1 MIPIP
6 PQLIDISAKY
16 GGRALT
22 ILVLLLTLTAG
33 YFYWKH
39 EVAKEAR
46 DNAIADCNDSK
57 EKFRID
63 AEHFRQARQEE
74 VDKLKAEQDERLK
87 NAIQTYIAHYES
99 IRSTPI
105 ATSLRIKTNSAS
117 AGCDSVPGTNKGG
130 AKTETGTTGT
140 GEAELSPGNL
150 RKLNEV
156 ISNVE
161 RMELLCEK
169 LLNTV
174 E

>member
-1 MIPIP
+1 MPPIVFE
-6 PQLIDISAKY
+6 LAAKY
-16 GGRALT
+16 GSRALA
-22 ILVLLLTLTAG
+22 ILLLIVSIVSG
-33 YFYWKH
+33 YYYWKH
-39 EVAKEAR
+39 NITLEAT
-46 DNAIADCNDSK
+46 NKAIEKCNESK

-74 VDKLKAEQDERLK
+74 VDKLKSEQDERLK

-99 IRSTPI
+99 IRNTPV
-105 ATSLRIKTNSAS
+105 ATSLRVKTSSAS
-117 AGCDSVPGTNKGG
+117 AGCNSVPGTDKGR
-130 AKTETGTTGT
+130 AKAETGASGT

-150 RKLNEV
+150 RQLNEV

-169 LLNTV
+169 LLNTL

>member
-1 MIPIP
+1 MPPIVFE
-6 PQLIDISAKY
+6 LAAKY
-16 GGRALT
+16 GSRALAI
-22 ILVLLLTLTAG
+22 ILLIVSIVAG
-33 YFYWKH
+33 YYYWKH
-39 EVAKEAR
+39 NITLEAT
-46 DNAIADCNDSK
+46 NKAIERCNESK

-99 IRSTPI
+99 IRNTPV
-105 ATSLRIKTNSAS
+105 ATSLRIKTSSAS
-117 AGCDSVPGTNKGG
+117 TSCDSVPGTNKGG
-130 AKTETGTTGT
+130 AKAETGTTGI

-156 ISNVE
+156 IDSI
-161 RMELLCEK
+161 EK
-169 LLNTV
+169 LELKCEQLLNSV

>member
-1 MIPIP
+1 MPPIVFE
-6 PQLIDISAKY
+6 LAAKY
-16 GGRALT
+16 GSRALA
-22 ILVLLLTLTAG
+22 ILLLILSIVAG
-33 YFYWKH
+33 YYYWKH
-39 EVAKEAR
+39 QVATEAR
-46 DNAIADCNDSK
+46 DEAIADCNDSK

-99 IRSTPI
+99 IRNTPV

-117 AGCDSVPGTNKGG
+117 SGCDSVPGTDKGR
-130 AKTETGTTGT
+130 AKAETGASGT

-150 RKLNEV
+150 RKLNSV
-156 ISNVE
+156 IDSI
-161 RMELLCEK
+161 EK
-169 LLNTV
+169 LELKCEQLLNSV

>member
-1 MIPIP
+1 MPPIVFE
-6 PQLIDISAKY
+6 LAAKY
-16 GGRALT
+16 GGRALA

-39 EVAKEAR
+39 EVATEAR
-46 DNAIADCNDSK
+46 DEAIADCNESK

-63 AEHFRQARQEE
+63 AEHFSQAKQEE

-99 IRSTPI
+99 IRNTPV

-117 AGCDSVPGTNKGG
+117 SGCYSVPGTDKSGT
-130 AKTETGTTGT
+130 KTETGTSGT
-140 GEAELSPGNL
+140 GEAELSSGNL

-169 LLNTV
+169 LLNTL

>member
-1 MIPIP
+1 MPPIVFE
-6 PQLIDISAKY
+6 LAAKY
-16 GGRALT
+16 GSRALA
-22 ILVLLLTLTAG
+22 ILLLIVSIVSG
-33 YFYWKH
+33 YYYWKH
-39 EVAKEAR
+39 NITLEAT
-46 DNAIADCNDSK
+46 NKAIEKCNESK

-74 VDKLKAEQDERLK
+74 VDKLKSEQDERLK

-99 IRSTPI
+99 IRNTPV
-105 ATSLRIKTNSAS
+105 ATSLRVKTSSAS
-117 AGCDSVPGTNKGG
+117 TGCDSVPGTNEDRPGVK
-130 AKTETGTTGT
+130 ERNTGT

-169 LLNTV
+169 LLNTL

>member
-1 MIPIP
+1 MPPIVFE
-6 PQLIDISAKY
+6 LAAKY
-16 GGRALT
+16 GGRALA

-39 EVAKEAR
+39 EVATEAR
-46 DNAIADCNDSK
+46 DEAIADCNESK

-74 VDKLKAEQDERLK
+74 VDKLKSEQDERLK

-99 IRSTPI
+99 IRNTPV
-105 ATSLRIKTNSAS
+105 ATSLRVKTSSAS
-117 AGCDSVPGTNKGG
+117 TGCNSVPGTDKGG
-130 AKTETGTTGT
+130 TKAETGTSGI

-156 ISNVE
+156 IDSI
-161 RMELLCEK
+161 EK
-169 LLNTV
+169 LELKCEQLLNSV

>member
-1 MIPIP
+1 MPPIVFE
-6 PQLIDISAKY
+6 LAAKY
-16 GGRALT
+16 GGRALA
-22 ILVLLLTLTAG
+22 ILVLLITLTAG

-39 EVAKEAR
+39 EVATEAR
-46 DNAIADCNDSK
+46 DEAIADCNESK

>member
-1 MIPIP
+1 MPPIVFE
-6 PQLIDISAKY
+6 LAAKY
-16 GGRALT
+16 GSRALA
-22 ILVLLLTLTAG
+22 ILLLIVSIVAG
-33 YFYWKH
+33 YYYWKH
-39 EVAKEAR
+39 NITLEAT
-46 DNAIADCNDSK
+46 NKAIEKCNESK

-74 VDKLKAEQDERLK
+74 IDKLKAEQDERLK

-99 IRSTPI
+99 IRNTPV
-105 ATSLRIKTNSAS
+105 ATSLRVKTSSAS
-117 AGCDSVPGTNKGG
+117 TGCDSVPGTNKGG

-169 LLNTV
+169 LLNTL

>member
-1 MIPIP
+1 MPPIVFE
-6 PQLIDISAKY
+6 LAAKY
-16 GGRALT
+16 GGRALA
-22 ILVLLLTLTAG
+22 ILLLIVSIVAG
-33 YFYWKH
+33 YYYWKH
-39 EVAKEAR
+39 NITLEAT
-46 DNAIADCNDSK
+46 NKAIEKCNESK

-99 IRSTPI
+99 IRNTPV

-117 AGCDSVPGTNKGG
+117 SGCYSVPGTDKSGT
-130 AKTETGTTGT
+130 KTETGTSGT
-140 GEAELSPGNL
+140 GEAELSSGNL

-156 ISNVE
+156 IDSI
-161 RMELLCEK
+161 EK
-169 LLNTV
+169 LELKCEQLLNSV

>member
-1 MIPIP
+1 MPPIVFE
-6 PQLIDISAKY
+6 LAAKY
-16 GGRALT
+16 GGRALA
-22 ILVLLLTLTAG
+22 ILVLLITLTAG

-39 EVAKEAR
+39 EVATEAR
-46 DNAIADCNDSK
+46 DEAIADCNESK

-63 AEHFRQARQEE
+63 AEHFRHARQEE
-74 VDKLKAEQDERLK
+74 VDKLKSEQDERLK
-87 NAIQTYIAHYES
+87 NAIKVYVEHYES
-99 IRSTPI
+99 IRNTPV
-105 ATSLRIKTNSAS
+105 ATSLRIKTSSAS
-117 AGCDSVPGTNKGG
+117 SGCDSVPGTDKGG
-130 AKTETGTTGT
+130 TKAETGTSGT

>member
-1 MIPIP
+1 MPPIVFE
-6 PQLIDISAKY
+6 LAAKY
-16 GGRALT
+16 GGRALA
-22 ILVLLLTLTAG
+22 ILLLIVSIVAG
-33 YFYWKH
+33 YYYWKH
-39 EVAKEAR
+39 NITLEAT
-46 DNAIADCNDSK
+46 NKAIERCNESK

-99 IRSTPI
+99 IRNTPV

-117 AGCDSVPGTNKGG
+117 SGCYSVPGTDKSGT
-130 AKTETGTTGT
+130 KTETGTSET
-140 GEAELSPGNL
+140 GEAELSSGNL

-156 ISNVE
+156 IDSIE
-161 RMELLCEK
+161 RLELKCEQ
-169 LLNTV
+169 LLNSV

>member
-1 MIPIP
+1 MPPIVFE
-6 PQLIDISAKY
+6 LAAKY
-16 GGRALT
+16 GGRALA
-22 ILVLLLTLTAG
+22 ILLLIVSIVAG
-33 YFYWKH
+33 YYYWKH
-39 EVAKEAR
+39 NITLEAT
-46 DNAIADCNDSK
+46 NKAIERCNESK

-99 IRSTPI
+99 IRNTPV

-117 AGCDSVPGTNKGG
+117 SGCYSVPGTDKSGT
-130 AKTETGTTGT
+130 KTETGTSGT
-140 GEAELSPGNL
+140 GEAELSSGNL

-169 LLNTV
+169 LLNTL

>member
-1 MIPIP
+1 MPPIVFE
-6 PQLIDISAKY
+6 LAAKY
-16 GGRALT
+16 GSRA
-22 ILVLLLTLTAG
+22 IAILLLLVSIVAG
-33 YFYWKH
+33 YYYWKH
-39 EVAKEAR
+39 NFTLEAT
-46 DNAIADCNDSK
+46 NKAIEKCNESK

-63 AEHFRQARQEE
+63 ADHFRHARQEE

-87 NAIQTYIAHYES
+87 NVIQTYIAHYES
-99 IRSTPI
+99 IRNTPV
-105 ATSLRIKTNSAS
+105 ATSLRVKTSSAS
-117 AGCDSVPGTNKGG
+117 TGCDSVPGTDKGG
-130 AKTETGTTGT
+130 TKAETGTSGT

>member
-1 MIPIP
+1 MPPIVFE
-6 PQLIDISAKY
+6 LAAKY
-16 GGRALT
+16 GGRALA

-39 EVAKEAR
+39 EVATEAR
-46 DNAIADCNDSK
+46 DEAIADWNESK
-57 EKFRID
+57 EKVRID

-74 VDKLKAEQDERLK
+74 VDKLKSEQDERLK

-99 IRSTPI
+99 IRNTPV
-105 ATSLRIKTNSAS
+105 ATSLRVKTSSAS
-117 AGCDSVPGTNKGG
+117 TGCDSVPGANKGG
-130 AKTETGTTGT
+130 TKAETGTSGV

-169 LLNTV
+169 LLNTL

>member
-1 MIPIP
+1 MPPIVFE
-6 PQLIDISAKY
+6 LAAKY
-16 GGRALT
+16 GGRALA
-22 ILVLLLTLTAG
+22 ILLLIVSIVAG
-33 YFYWKH
+33 YYYWKH
-39 EVAKEAR
+39 NITLEAT
-46 DNAIADCNDSK
+46 NKAIEKCNESK

-63 AEHFRQARQEE
+63 AEHFRQAKQEE

-99 IRSTPI
+99 IRNTPV
-105 ATSLRIKTNSAS
+105 ATSLRVKTSSAS
-117 AGCDSVPGTNKGG
+117 TGCDSVPGTNKGG